1 MSSIP
6 SIGRLTVFLKVR
18 RMKSSIS
25 PLTIFSLNRVW
36 LFSRVFPALV
46 GDGSRLKDLFAWTVG
61 LSRPVVPLSIVSLRF
76 SIVVL
81 PVRISFPENL
91 LMSSLLGFSIPET
104 TEPAF
109 PDLKGSR

>member
-1 MSSIP
+1 MP

-36 LFSRVFPALV
+36 LFSLVFPAALV